1 VLAQEARRLKFLLT
15 LRPGTELLA
24 YTAHR
29 AGTLQI
35 SESRLALHMVTGSS
49 RFEKRSLGD
58 FLE

>member
-1 VLAQEARRLKFLLT
+1 MLSQEARRLKFLLT

-24 YTAHR
+24 R